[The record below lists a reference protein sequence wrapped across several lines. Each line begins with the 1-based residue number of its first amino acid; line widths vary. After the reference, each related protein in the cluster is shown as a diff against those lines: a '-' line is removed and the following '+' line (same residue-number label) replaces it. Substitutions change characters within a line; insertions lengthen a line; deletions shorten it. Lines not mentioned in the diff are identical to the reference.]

1 LLIVAVAETELE
13 DDDLE
18 LLEENLGLDASES
31 VRHLWR
37 AGRPFYFLL

>member
-1 LLIVAVAETELE
+1 LLTIAVAETELE

-31 VRHLWR
+31 VRRL
-37 AGRPFYFLL
+37 